1 MSRIKTFYR
10 SSIGKKIIMALS
22 GVVLFGFVMGHM
34 VGNLKLY
41 QGPEAVNSYA
51 RFLREMGTPLFNHES
66 LLWIARIVLLT
77 SVFAHI
83 ITAIQLARSNSDA
96 RPVGYKKKE
105 HIASSYAART
115 MIFSGPILAAFVIY
129 HIMHLT
135 TGWVH
140 PNFNPDDV
148 YQNLI
153 RGFQVWY
160 VSAFYIVAMLGL
172 GYHMIHGV
180 WSFMQSLGLNNSKY
194 DMLIRRFAAVATAA
208 VVVGNI
214 SFPVSVLLGIVK

>member
-1 MSRIKTFYR
+1 MGRIQTFYG

-22 GVVLFGFVMGHM
+22 GVVLFGFVIGHM
-34 VGNLKLY
+34 IGNLKLY

-51 RFLREMGTPLFNHES
+51 RFLREMGTPLFSHES
-66 LLWIARIVLLT
+66 LLWIARVILLA

-83 ITAIQLARSNSDA
+83 VTAIQLAKGNRLA
-96 RPVGYKKKE
+96 RPVGYKKTQ
-105 HIASSYAART
+105 HLTATYAART
-115 MIFSGPILAAFVIY
+115 MIWSGPILAAFIIY

-140 PNFNPDDV
+140 PSFNPDDV
-148 YQNLI
+148 YHNLV

-160 VSAFYIVAMLGL
+160 ISVFYIVAMLGL

-180 WSFMQSLGLNNSKY
+180 WSFLQSLGLNNTSY
-194 DMLIRRFAAVATAA
+194 NTLIRRFALVATAA